1 MKKQFLKMVL
11 DFLLALAF
19 ALLMNPRVFNGLPFH
34 EIAGLVFGIVIF
46 IHIGLN
52 FQWVKNTTLNMFNSN
67 LPKKTRFN
75 YLLNILL
82 FISMAT
88 IIVTGILISKV
99 VFPNL
104 SIEGN
109 RIIRALHDLSSYT
122 TLAII
127 GIHVGVHW
135 QWVMAVCKKMFKST
149 EGKPRKG
156 AIAITLFALLILAG
170 GIQWYS
176 STSSQNAAIFHSS
189 AIQPNSLDREMNME
203 NTRVENDSKFSDEET
218 FNFHR
223 TDNREFH
230 ERHGRG
236 EFGHHGRAN
245 SFLVI
250 LTYFMILAAV
260 IVPAYYLEKR
270 VLR

>member
-1 MKKQFLKMVL
+1 MKKQYIKMVL
-11 DFLLALAF
+11 DLLMAIAF

-34 EIAGLVFGIVIF
+34 EMAGLVFGIAILT
-46 IHIGLN
+46 HIGLN

-82 FISMAT
+82 LISMST
-88 IIVTGILISKV
+88 IMVTGILISRV

-104 SIEGN
+104 AIEGN
-109 RIIRALHDLSSYT
+109 HAIRELHDISSYA

-135 QWVMAVCKKMFKST
+135 QWVRNVCRKMFKSP
-149 EGKPRKG
+149 EGKTRKWV
-156 AIAITLFALLILAG
+156 IALALFALIMLAG
-170 GIQWYS
+170 GMQWYS
-176 STSSQNAAIFHSS
+176 STSSINTVAFG
-189 AIQPNSLDREMNME
+189 DREFN
-203 NTRVENDSKFSDEET
+203 NTRIENQAKASDEET
-218 FNFHR
+218 FNFDR
-223 TDNREFH
+223 PENGDFP

-236 EFGHHGRAN
+236 ELGHHGKAN

-250 LTYFMILAAV
+250 LNYFVLFAV
-260 IVPAYYLEKR
+260 LIVPTYYLEKR
-270 VLR
+270 VLRKRWGKKASI